1 MRSQKGGDPSTS
13 WLAIELLKE
22 QDFCVHQRLPFLQ
35 SKPHGV
41 HRRYVWPQG
50 QPRLSLM
57 YWIRARKPA

>member
-1 MRSQKGGDPSTS
+1 
-13 WLAIELLKE
+13 
-22 QDFCVHQRLPFLQ
+22 LQ